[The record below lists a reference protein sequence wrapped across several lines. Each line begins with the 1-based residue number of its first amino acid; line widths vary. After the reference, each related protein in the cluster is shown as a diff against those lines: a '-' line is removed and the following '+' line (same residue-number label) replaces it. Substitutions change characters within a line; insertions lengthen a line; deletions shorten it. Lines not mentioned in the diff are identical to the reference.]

1 MSESIASVAATIRR
15 ILSTVTNPNATGDQS
30 VYIAAAIARSLAAR
44 FDLPTSPVASIAIHF
59 STTFDDV
66 LCRVISEFN
75 ECLVLDTRLTR
86 DLTYKFYQLRY
97 DLVYTPMAFERT
109 MPIIAACL
117 PEYFPQVVC
126 DVFAAE
132 VKRAD
137 ATDYYNSW
145 SMLVNRITDGLQ
157 QVNATVQAVPVALV

>member
-1 MSESIASVAATIRR
+1 MSESIATVAATIRR
-15 ILSTVTNPNATGDQS
+15 ILSTVTNPNSTGDQS

-44 FDLPTSPVASIAIHF
+44 FDLPSSPVTSVAIHF
-59 STTFDDV
+59 TTTFDDV

-75 ECLVLDTRLTR
+75 ECIVLDTRLTR
-86 DLTYKFYQLRY
+86 DLTFKFYQLRY

-109 MPIIAACL
+109 MPIIASCL
-117 PEYFPQVVC
+117 PDYFPPAVC
-126 DVFAAE
+126 EVFATE

-157 QVNATVQAVPVALV
+157 QVTATAQAVPAVAV

>member
-1 MSESIASVAATIRR
+1 MSESITSVAATIRR
-15 ILSTVTNPNATGDQS
+15 ILSTVTNPSAPCDQS
-30 VYIAAAIARSLAAR
+30 VYVAAAIARSLAAR

-59 STTFDDV
+59 ATAFDEV
-66 LCRVISEFN
+66 LCQVVSEFN
-75 ECLVLDTRLTR
+75 ESIVIDTRLTR
-86 DLTYKFYQLRY
+86 DLTFKFYQLRY

-109 MPIIAACL
+109 MPVIAACL
-117 PEYFPQVVC
+117 PDYFPQNVC

-132 VKRAD
+132 AKRAD

-157 QVNATVQAVPVALV
+157 QANATVQAVPVAVA